1 MADESVLLTEQGC
14 FKHKVS
20 STLNSSAEFSSKVKL
35 QQVHLFVTKWKR
47 LQAVIITIFLQHMFD
62 ESGDLC
68 WNSGPGS
75 PQFIV
80 IDFTKSVQIKLL
92 EIMFQGGFVGQD
104 G

>member
-1 MADESVLLTEQGC
+1 MKAFTRV
-14 FKHKVS
+14 
-20 STLNSSAEFSSKVKL
+20 N
-35 QQVHLFVTKWKR
+35 
-47 LQAVIITIFLQHMFD
+47 VITFLQHMFD